1 MTEEQ
6 TDILV
11 NRLTD
16 RLLNPPVAP
25 MRQRLFAMAFDSL
38 MPFSLGV
45 LLASAA
51 FVFCFMDF
59 AQVIS
64 SAIIQSCTVK

>member
-6 TDILV
+6 TDNLV

-16 RLLNPPVAP
+16 RLLNPPVASL
-25 MRQRLFAMAFDSL
+25 RQRIFAMAFDSI
-38 MPFSLGV
+38 MPFALGI
-45 LLASAA
+45 LFASAFFA
-51 FVFCFMDF
+51 VCFIDF

-64 SAIIQSCTVK
+64 AAIDKSCGVK